1 MSWTDG
7 SRGVLGLS
15 DWGLPGSGGSCGA
28 VSSSGTFKVEAM
40 AGEMKAPGI
49 LGGGVSRRDVLDLT
63 NLMRVGFVSG
73 VDGAAGFLNFVGII
87 MPSW

>member
-1 MSWTDG
+1 M
-7 SRGVLGLS
+7 
-15 DWGLPGSGGSCGA
+15 
-28 VSSSGTFKVEAM
+28 EAM